1 MARETLER
9 LHNNLLLFYTGEARS
24 ASAILADQVAR
35 TEGGDDDMQ
44 ANLDRT
50 KEIGHDIKALL
61 ERGDV
66 EQFAELMHVH
76 WENKVRRSPGMATE
90 RIEHLYTL
98 ARRSG
103 VIGGKVVG
111 AGGGGFLVVYA
122 RKPDDTRLAMAAA
135 DAPEL
140 RFDFEFQGCTGDEY
154 T

>member
-1 MARETLER
+1 M
-9 LHNNLLLFYTGEARS
+9 
-24 ASAILADQVAR
+24 LADQVAR
-35 TEGGDDDMQ
+35 TETGDEEMQ

-50 KEIGHDIKALL
+50 KALGLDVRALL

-66 EQFAELMHVH
+66 DQFAELMHEH
-76 WENKVRRSPGMATE
+76 WENKLRRSPGMATE
-90 RIEHLYTL
+90 RIDHLYTL

-122 RKPDDTRLAMAAA
+122 RRPDDTRLAMAAA

-140 RFDFEFQGCTGDEY
+140 RFDFEFQGCFGAEY